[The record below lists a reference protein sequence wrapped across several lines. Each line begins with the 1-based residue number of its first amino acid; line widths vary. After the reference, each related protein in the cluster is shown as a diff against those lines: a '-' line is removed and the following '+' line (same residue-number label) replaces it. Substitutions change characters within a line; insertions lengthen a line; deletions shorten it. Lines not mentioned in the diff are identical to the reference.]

1 MKIPSYTAP
10 FLTLTSHV
18 APWEETKA
26 RLEVGVQGTVKTPP
40 TRRGGDREEEETT
53 RRWGKGR
60 GGHREKRGDRMEEE
74 EREQE
79 ETERKETYRS
89 EQHSPPQR

>member
-1 MKIPSYTAP
+1 MLTVYQTFTWELSVLKIPSYTAP

-60 GGHREKRGDRMEEE
+60 GGHREKRGDRKEEEE
-74 EREQE
+74 EREGGN
-79 ETERKETYRS
+79 
-89 EQHSPPQR
+89 

>member
-18 APWEETKA
+18 APWEQTES
-26 RLEVGVQGTVKTPP
+26 RLEAGFHLKTRP
-40 TRRGGDREEEETT
+40 TGRGGDREEEET
-53 RRWGKGR
+53 
-60 GGHREKRGDRMEEE
+60 EK
-74 EREQE
+74 E
-79 ETERKETYRS
+79 ETERKETGRS